1 MKEQDSRSVPIST
14 LKASLSR
21 YLDRVKAG
29 EEVIVTE
36 RDRPIARIVPIAGVP
51 GTPEHLRKLEREGRI
66 RLGSGRLP
74 RDFWRLPRPSDPAGV
89 VGRAVEEEREE
100 GR

>member
-1 MKEQDSRSVPIST
+1 MSGERSSVPVSA

-21 YLDRVKAG
+21 YLRRVKAG

-36 RDRPIARIVPIAGVP
+36 RDRPVAKIVPITSPA
-51 GTPEHLRKLEREGRI
+51 GTPEHLRRLEREGRI

-74 RDFWRLPRPSDPAGV
+74 RDFWKRPRPDDPNGLLA
-89 VGRAVEEEREE
+89 RAVEEEREE

>member
-1 MKEQDSRSVPIST
+1 MTTERSSVSVSS

-21 YLDRVKAG
+21 YLERVKAG

-36 RDRPIARIVPIAGVP
+36 RDRPVAKIVPLSNPA
-51 GTPEHLRKLEREGRI
+51 GTPEHLRRLEREGRI
-66 RLGSGRLP
+66 KLGTGRLP
-74 RDFWRLPRPSDPAGV
+74 RDFWELPRPKDPEGLLGKAI
-89 VGRAVEEEREE
+89 EEEREE